1 MSARRADVSR
11 RGVAAGSGTP
21 CGGASDGWSRLVSCE
36 HGGNAI
42 PPRYAALFAGREA
55 LLASHRGYDPGA
67 LSMAKTLA
75 RALGAPLVASTT
87 SRLLVELNRS
97 PGRQFRL
104 SPIMR
109 AAPRALRDEVTRDYY
124 VPYRSRV
131 EAFVEAAVAAGRSV
145 LHVSSHSFTP
155 ALDGTIRCGDIG
167 LLYDPARPREREFC
181 VRWQRTLSEALPG
194 LVVRRN
200 FPYLGRSDGVTSCL
214 RKRFR
219 GDDYLGIEL
228 EVNQHHARND
238 ALPVE
243 MRRATARALREVLGE
258 SMRAQ

>member
-1 MSARRADVSR
+1 MFARRTDVSR
-11 RGVAAGSGTP
+11 RGVTAGSGTP
-21 CGGASDGWSRLVSCE
+21 AGARDRWSCLVTCE

-42 PPRYAALFAGREA
+42 PSRYESLFAGQEQ

-75 RALGAPLVASTT
+75 RALAAPLIASTT

-104 SPIMR
+104 SAIMR
-109 AAPRALRDEVTRDYY
+109 DAPRALRDEATRDYY

-131 EAFVEAAVAAGRSV
+131 EAFVEREVAAGRSV

-155 ALDGTIRCGDIG
+155 ALYGTIRCGDIG

-181 VRWQRTLSEALPG
+181 MRWQRALSEALPG

-200 FPYLGRSDGVTSCL
+200 FPYLGRSDGMTSWL
-214 RKRFR
+214 RKRFD
-219 GDDYLGIEL
+219 GDHYLGLEL
-228 EVNQHHARND
+228 EVNQHHARDD

-258 SMRAQ
+258 PALAQ

>member
-1 MSARRADVSR
+1 V
-11 RGVAAGSGTP
+11 T
-21 CGGASDGWSRLVSCE
+21 CE

-42 PPRYAALFAGREA
+42 PERYEALFTGYEA

-75 RALGAPLVASTT
+75 RALDAPLVASTT

-97 PGRQFRL
+97 PGRQFRM

-109 AAPRALRDEVTRDYY
+109 SVPRALRDEVTRDYY

-131 EAFVEAAVAAGRSV
+131 EAFVERAVTAGRSV

-155 ALDGTIRCGDIG
+155 ALDGMIRCGDIG

-181 VRWQRTLSEALPG
+181 VRWQRALSEALAG

-200 FPYLGRSDGVTSCL
+200 FPYLGRSDGLTSWL
-214 RKRFR
+214 RKRFD
-219 GDDYLGIEL
+219 GDAYVGIEL
-228 EVNQHHARND
+228 EVNQHHAGNG
-238 ALPVE
+238 ALPME
-243 MRRATARALREVLGE
+243 MRRATARALRQVLGE
-258 SMRAQ
+258 STPAQ

>member
-1 MSARRADVSR
+1 MQY
-11 RGVAAGSGTP
+11 
-21 CGGASDGWSRLVSCE
+21 AS
-36 HGGNAI
+36 
-42 PPRYAALFAGREA
+42 LFAGHDA

-75 RALGAPLVASTT
+75 RALDAPLVASTT

-104 SPIMR
+104 SPIMHG
-109 AAPRALRDEVTRDYY
+109 APRALRDEVTRDYY

-131 EAFVEAAVAAGRSV
+131 EAFVEREVTAGRSV

-155 ALDGTIRCGDIG
+155 VLDGTIRCGDIG

-181 VRWQRTLSEALPG
+181 ARWQRRLSEALPG

-200 FPYLGRSDGVTSCL
+200 FPYLGRSDGLTSWL
-214 RKRFR
+214 RKRFD
-219 GDDYLGIEL
+219 GDAYVGLEL
-228 EVNQHHARND
+228 EVNQHHARNG

-258 SMRAQ
+258 SMLAQ